1 MDEIFTRFDGSLLH
15 IKSASAQ
22 TQSTP
27 HRSPMAGYRLT
38 AAGHPC
44 IHNRMRNSR
53 CVRFSLLLL
62 LLGYWIG
69 FAREN
74 FAADKLRISYSAVN
88 ATQAFLWV
96 AQEKGIFAKHG
107 LEGELLYINS
117 GTMNIAAL
125 VGGSVQIAGGG
136 PVSIEA
142 RLRGIKLTILG
153 NPLPWLASNLVVHPD
168 IKAIPDL
175 AGKFAGISRF
185 GSSTDQ
191 GFRFLFRKNGLNVD
205 RDLKML
211 QMGGDSSRVA
221 ALKAGTIQYTF
232 LGAAATDNARALGFR
247 VLATAQQ
254 MTIPFPWTSVVVDE
268 SWLNKN
274 RELAYRYMKCSTE
287 AIVTLKRNRA
297 DSERIIGKYMK
308 ITDPKLV
315 ATEFEF
321 VASLM
326 PDYIAPTLDG
336 IKLILE
342 NFGKEYPDA
351 PRRDPKEFVDGSII
365 ERLKAERFV
374 EGLKS

>member
-1 MDEIFTRFDGSLLH
+1 MTNHQLSPIRLILL
-15 IKSASAQ
+15 I
-22 TQSTP
+22 
-27 HRSPMAGYRLT
+27 L
-38 AAGHPC
+38 AAFFGVAA
-44 IHNRMRNSR
+44 NS
-53 CVRFSLLLL
+53 
-62 LLGYWIG
+62 
-69 FAREN
+69 

-96 AQEKGIFAKHG
+96 AQDKGIFAKHG

-125 VGGSVQIAGGG
+125 LGGSVQIAGGG

-142 RLRGIKLTILG
+142 RLRGVKLTILG
-153 NPLPWLASNLVVHPD
+153 NPLPWLASNLVAHTD
-168 IKAIPDL
+168 IKSVADL
-175 AGKFAGISRF
+175 PGKIAGISRF

-191 GFRFLFRKNGLNVD
+191 GFRYLFRKNGFNVD
-205 RDLKML
+205 KDLKML
-211 QMGGDSSRVA
+211 QMGGDASRIG

-232 LGAAATDNARALGFR
+232 LGAAATNQARAQGFR

-254 MTIPFPWTSVVVDE
+254 MAIPFPWTSVVVDD
-268 SWLNKN
+268 SWLGKN
-274 RELAYRYMKCSTE
+274 RELAYRYLKCSTE
-287 AIVTLKRNRA
+287 AIVNLKRNRA
-297 DSERIIGKYMK
+297 DSERIIAKYMK
-308 ITDPKLV
+308 INDPKLV
-315 ATEFEF
+315 ATEFDF
-321 VASLM
+321 VAALM

-365 ERLKAERFV
+365 ERLKQEKFV

>member
-1 MDEIFTRFDGSLLH
+1 MNKIKAVPLLFF
-15 IKSASAQ
+15 ALLFATLYFPAQ
-22 TQSTP
+22 
-27 HRSPMAGYRLT
+27 L
-38 AAGHPC
+38 AAT
-44 IHNRMRNSR
+44 
-53 CVRFSLLLL
+53 
-62 LLGYWIG
+62 
-69 FAREN
+69 
-74 FAADKLRISYSAVN
+74 DKLRISYSAVN

-96 AQEKGIFAKHG
+96 AQDKGIFAKHG

-142 RLRGIKLTILG
+142 RLRGVKLTILG

-168 IKAIPDL
+168 IKSIPDL

-191 GFRFLFRKNGLNVD
+191 GFRYLFRKNGLNVD
-205 RDLKML
+205 KDLKML
-211 QMGGDSSRVA
+211 QMGGDSSRVG
-221 ALKAGTIQYTF
+221 ALKAGTVQYTF

-254 MTIPFPWTSVVVDE
+254 MAIPFPWTSVVVEE

-274 RELAYRYMKCSTE
+274 RDLAYRYMKCATE

-297 DSERIIGKYMK
+297 DSQRIISKYMK
-308 ITDPKLV
+308 INDPKLA

-321 VASLM
+321 VSSLM
-326 PDYIAPTLDG
+326 PDYMSPTIEG
-336 IKLILE
+336 TKLILE

-351 PRRDPKEFVDGSII
+351 PRRDPKEFVDSSIM
-365 ERLKAERFV
+365 ERLKQEKFV
-374 EGLKS
+374 EGLKF

>member
-1 MDEIFTRFDGSLLH
+1 MTNRTLFRVTLVVLVL
-15 IKSASAQ
+15 
-22 TQSTP
+22 
-27 HRSPMAGYRLT
+27 AG
-38 AAGHPC
+38 
-44 IHNRMRNSR
+44 
-53 CVRFSLLLL
+53 F
-62 LLGYWIG
+62 LGL
-69 FAREN
+69 ATEN

-96 AQEKGIFAKHG
+96 AQEKGFFAKHG

-142 RLRGIKLTILG
+142 RLRGVKLTILG

-168 IKAIPDL
+168 IKGIPDL
-175 AGKFAGISRF
+175 PGKLAGISRF

-191 GFRFLFRKNGLNVD
+191 GFRYLFRKNGLNVD

-221 ALKAGTIQYTF
+221 ALKTGTIQYTF

-254 MTIPFPWTSVVVDE
+254 MAIPFPWTSVVVE
-268 SWLNKN
+268 ENWLNKN
-274 RELAYRYMKCSTE
+274 RELAYRYMKCATE
-287 AIVTLKRNRA
+287 SIVALKRNRA
-297 DSERIIGKYMK
+297 DSERIISKYMK
-308 ITDPKLV
+308 INDPKLA
-315 ATEFEF
+315 ATEFDF
-321 VASLM
+321 VSSLM
-326 PDYIAPTLDG
+326 PDYITPTLEG
-336 IKLILE
+336 TKLILE

-351 PRRDPKEFVDGSII
+351 PRRDPKEFVDSSIMD
-365 ERLKAERFV
+365 RLKQEKFV
-374 EGLKS
+374 EGLKY

>member
-1 MDEIFTRFDGSLLH
+1 MTKIFLRTG
-15 IKSASAQ
+15 ISAVLVIVAV
-22 TQSTP
+22 
-27 HRSPMAGYRLT
+27 
-38 AAGHPC
+38 AAITSKAPG
-44 IHNRMRNSR
+44 
-53 CVRFSLLLL
+53 
-62 LLGYWIG
+62 
-69 FAREN
+69 
-74 FAADKLRISYSAVN
+74 ADKLRISYSAVN

-96 AQEKGIFAKHG
+96 AQERGFFAKHG

-142 RLRGIKLTILG
+142 RLRGVKLLILG

-168 IKAIPDL
+168 IKGIPDL

-191 GFRFLFRKNGLNVD
+191 GFRYLFRKNGLNAEK
-205 RDLKML
+205 DLKML

-221 ALKAGTIQYTF
+221 AMKAGTIQYTF
-232 LGAAATDNARALGFR
+232 LGAAATDQARALGFR
-247 VLATAQQ
+247 VMATAQQ
-254 MTIPFPWTSVVVDE
+254 MGIPFPWTSVVVDE
-268 SWLNKN
+268 NWLNKN
-274 RELAYRYMKCSTE
+274 RDLAYRYMKCATE
-287 AIVTLKRNRA
+287 SIIHMKRNRA

-315 ATEFEF
+315 TTEFDF
-321 VASLM
+321 VSSLI
-326 PDYIAPTLDG
+326 PDYIVPTLDG

-351 PRRDPKEFVDGSII
+351 PRRDPKEFIDGSLI
-365 ERLKAERFV
+365 ERLKQEKFV

>member
-1 MDEIFTRFDGSLLH
+1 MVSSLYP
-15 IKSASAQ
+15 
-22 TQSTP
+22 QSMTK
-27 HRSPMAGYRLT
+27 RKLFRNGLIAGVL
-38 AAGHPC
+38 AV
-44 IHNRMRNSR
+44 S
-53 CVRFSLLLL
+53 F
-62 LLGYWIG
+62 
-69 FAREN
+69 FAFATN
-74 FAADKLRISYSAVN
+74 IFAADKLRISYSAVN

-96 AQEKGIFAKHG
+96 AQEKGIFARHG

-125 VGGSVQIAGGG
+125 LGGSVQVAGGG

-153 NPLPWLASNLVVHPD
+153 NPLPWLASNLVTHPD
-168 IKAIPDL
+168 IKGLPDL
-175 AGKFAGISRF
+175 PGRIAGISRF

-191 GFRFLFRKNGLNVD
+191 GFRYLFRKNGFNVD

-232 LGAAATDNARALGFR
+232 LGAAATDNARSLGFR

-254 MTIPFPWTSVVVDE
+254 MAIPFPWTSVVVDE
-268 SWLNKN
+268 NWLTKN
-274 RELAYRYMKCSTE
+274 RELAYRYMKCATE
-287 AIVTLKRNRA
+287 SIVTLKRNRT
-297 DSERIIGKYMK
+297 DSERIISKYMK
-308 ITDPKLV
+308 INDTKLA

-321 VASLM
+321 VSSLM

-336 IKLILE
+336 TKLILE

-351 PRRDPKEFVDGSII
+351 PRRDPKEFVDGSLI
-365 ERLKAERFV
+365 ERLKQEKFI
-374 EGLKS
+374 EGLKF

>member
-1 MDEIFTRFDGSLLH
+1 MNK
-15 IKSASAQ
+15 IK
-22 TQSTP
+22 T
-27 HRSPMAGYRLT
+27 
-38 AAGHPC
+38 
-44 IHNRMRNSR
+44 I
-53 CVRFSLLLL
+53 LLLL
-62 LLGYWIG
+62 ASVLAPAHFSGELS
-69 FAREN
+69 
-74 FAADKLRISYSAVN
+74 AADKLRISYSAVN

-96 AQEKGIFAKHG
+96 AQERGIFAKHG

-125 VGGSVQIAGGG
+125 LGGSVQIAGGG

-168 IKAIPDL
+168 IKGIPDL
-175 AGKFAGISRF
+175 PGKLAGISRF

-191 GFRFLFRKNGLNVD
+191 GFRYLFRKNGLNVD

-221 ALKAGTIQYTF
+221 ALKTGTIQYTF

-254 MTIPFPWTSVVVDE
+254 MAIPFPWTSVVVE
-268 SWLNKN
+268 ETWLNKN

-297 DSERIIGKYMK
+297 DSERIISKYMK
-308 ITDPKLV
+308 INDAKLA
-315 ATEFEF
+315 ATEFDF

-326 PDYIAPTLDG
+326 PDYITPTLEG
-336 IKLILE
+336 TKLILE

-351 PRRDPKEFVDGSII
+351 PRRDPKEFVDSSIMD
-365 ERLKAERFV
+365 RLKNERFV
-374 EGLKS
+374 EGLKY